1 MNAGDKPRGGEVT
14 TNSQGHPWSRDS
26 SRSLHRRLSFTDMW
40 DEAMDALAASPWPAH
55 SGSHPFHEDH
65 RAHAPRAPLYTP
77 EERLRRDASPWTI
90 VQGVLAPLQFVAF
103 AISLALVLR
112 YLTTGR
118 GYEAATVSIL
128 IKTIALFTI
137 MITGSIWEKKVFG
150 RWLFAPAFF
159 WEDVFSMLVL
169 GLQTAYVVALIT
181 GWGTA
186 RQQMLIAVAAYAA
199 YAINATQ
206 FLLKLRAA
214 RLEGRSE
221 ISIAS
226 AGFGQVA

>member
-1 MNAGDKPRGGEVT
+1 M
-14 TNSQGHPWSRDS
+14 
-26 SRSLHRRLSFTDMW
+26 
-40 DEAMDALAASPWPAH
+40 
-55 SGSHPFHEDH
+55 
-65 RAHAPRAPLYTP
+65 
-77 EERLRRDASPWTI
+77 
-90 VQGVLAPLQFVAF
+90 QGVLAPLQFVAF

-112 YLTTGR
+112 YLATGR

-128 IKTIALFTI
+128 IKTVALFTI

-169 GLQTAYVVALIT
+169 GLQTAYVVALVT

-186 RQQMLIAVAAYAA
+186 RQQMLMAVAAYAA
-199 YAINATQ
+199 YAVNATQ

-214 RLEGRSE
+214 RLDGRSE
-221 ISIAS
+221 VSIAS
-226 AGFGQVA
+226 HGIWTGGVTVLTAFAPPTRRSPPATQDPPRGAAGRRSGTRAA